1 MQEVRSFQLHSADE
15 NDDEMDL
22 SDDENTASSSKRA
35 RIDKTKKKVK
45 KIIKSWVSKRFWK
58 AVPVLRFFWAFY
70 DFMN

>member
-35 RIDKTKKKVK
+35 RIDRTKKKVNK
-45 KIIKSWVSKRFWK
+45 F
-58 AVPVLRFFWAFY
+58 
-70 DFMN
+70 N